1 MAKKKGFDLDFEGF
15 LDFAKT
21 IDELG
26 EGYLKKAVENAFQKS
41 KDYANTEI
49 VIAMKKS
56 KYAFE
61 KDERSAKNRPAT
73 GKALAS
79 VKEVAR
85 LPVEWDG
92 NIARAYIG
100 ADLDVAPEALILAL
114 GTPTVRKDTTLYN
127 ALKVKGKVRKAVDAI
142 QQREF
147 EKVLNE
153 AMKND

>member
-1 MAKKKGFDLDFEGF
+1 MAKKGFDLDFEGF

-21 IDELG
+21 VDELG
-26 EGYLKKAVENAFQKS
+26 EGYLKLAVENAFQKS
-41 KDYANTEI
+41 KEYVSTEI
-49 VIAMKKS
+49 VLAMNKS
-56 KYAFE
+56 KYAFA
-61 KDERSAKNRPAT
+61 KGERNAKNRPAT

-92 NIARAYIG
+92 NTARAYMG
-100 ADLDVAPEALILAL
+100 VDLDVAPEGLILAL

-127 ALKVKGKVRKAVDAI
+127 AIKVKGKVRKAVDSI

-147 EKVLNE
+147 QKVINE
-153 AMKND
+153 AMKNG